1 MMRRRARQLT
11 TIVLGLACW
20 PAAPEVAAAPGPPV
34 PAPRVL
40 RPSLPTSAALNTSAQ
55 RPTATRGDAA
65 PADASSEVLPEGHP
79 LPSAAKLKRQ
89 GPVPLAMTISG
100 GVSLGAYEAG
110 FLYYNVQMLRQYP
123 QVVDLMGAAGA
134 SAGSLNALL
143 MLLAYC
149 GQSPAPPPHESL
161 FWQVWVPLGMRELY
175 APGETNNLGLFS
187 RRWMRHV
194 AERIGDSWEKG
205 LPTSCDV
212 TWGVAAT
219 RLYPR
224 NVSLAQ
230 SRLDLPRIE
239 EKFTLRIQG
248 RGYGSLPR
256 VRNYVDPTSGLE
268 KTLMVEDEH
277 GEVRFREMRDLT
289 FASCSFPL
297 AFSPMALRYCVTN
310 PSAPE
315 HAAQCTER
323 SSGLGQFVDGGVLD
337 NSPLRLMAR
346 TVAEGLAVDGAGNYR
361 WRETP
366 HDERQTFPDHARF
379 MFVSPDAADYPIYDA
394 LGRESSPTSALHLL
408 KQLAATFVSTA
419 RTKELYTLLE
429 EHPELRDHILLPRR
443 HYPTAS
449 GLMSAFF
456 GFFERDLRVFDFYLG
471 MYDARRAFD
480 EDFRPVLMERSAEAL
495 PEPVYPEEEGM
506 GTPET
511 AQQWLPLLCLRGIYD
526 QQTPLISAC
535 AGEPMHN
542 FRVLAQ
548 TSLVRLYDNCARL
561 DPKALTKTR
570 NLACLAG
577 ARGELPPKVP
587 GATGVRWRAWR
598 REVGESELMYLL
610 RLLAEQRFAFHDLG
624 LKRDQSDQAL
634 FVIRQR
640 LVEAGNALAAKQPL
654 GERSL
659 LQLGTEY
666 AVDYSA
672 YAPPAR
678 RLYFTLG
685 RSVELGANQPL
696 FFRAGHPASLR
707 FEALAWVDGTFS
719 FLTSQRSLVAFGPG
733 LGLEVLPRR
742 RGSAHLTTWR
752 LGVRGGF
759 MFAQGDR
766 LLSRTC
772 PKEVHRSFGGCSRPR
787 LELVTGV
794 TAFEHLRLQ
803 LAFSWYPPARPHEP
817 HLWAVGPGLGLQF

>member
-1 MMRRRARQLT
+1 MGRLRGRGFKQGCS
-11 TIVLGLACW
+11 GLLALVVCGV
-20 PAAPEVAAAPGPPV
+20 ATAAAPTDLTPGQIQVPTQPPGV
-34 PAPRVL
+34 A
-40 RPSLPTSAALNTSAQ
+40 SAADGNV
-55 RPTATRGDAA
+55 G
-65 PADASSEVLPEGHP
+65 EVLPEHHP
-79 LPSAAKLKRQ
+79 LPSAARLKRQ
-89 GPVPLAMTISG
+89 GPVPLAMTVSG

-110 FLYYNVQMLRQYP
+110 FLYYHVQMLRQYP
-123 QVVDLMGAAGA
+123 QVASLMGAAGA

-143 MLLAYC
+143 ALLAYC
-149 GQSPAPPPHESL
+149 GENQPPPHESL

-175 APGETNNLGLFS
+175 APDQTTNLGLFS
-187 RRWMRHV
+187 RRWLRHI
-194 AERIGDSWEKG
+194 AERIGEGWARG

-212 TWGVAAT
+212 AWGVAVT

-230 SRLDLPRIE
+230 ARLDLPRIE

-248 RGYGSLPR
+248 RGYGAPPR
-256 VRNYVDPTSGLE
+256 VRNYVDPGAGLE
-268 KTLMVEDEH
+268 KTLLVEDEH

-297 AFSPMALRYCVTN
+297 AFSPMALRYCVTD
-310 PSAPE
+310 PTGPTRSSP
-315 HAAQCTER
+315 CTER

-346 TVAEGLAVDGAGNYR
+346 TVAEGLDVDGTGTYR
-361 WRETP
+361 WRDVP
-366 HDERQTFPDHARF
+366 HDDRHSFPDHARF

-394 LGRESSPTSALHLL
+394 LGRESSPTSALHML

-429 EHPELRDHILLPRR
+429 EHPELRDHIFLPRR
-443 HYPTAS
+443 HFPTAS

-480 EDFRPVLMERSAEAL
+480 EDFRPVLMERSTEAL

-526 QQTPLISAC
+526 HQAPLLGAC

-561 DPKALTKTR
+561 DPTALTKTR

-587 GATGVRWRAWR
+587 GAEGLQWRAWR
-598 REVGESELMYLL
+598 REPDESELTYLL
-610 RLLAEQRFAFHDLG
+610 RLLSAQRFAFHDLG
-624 LKRDQSDQAL
+624 LGRDESDQAL
-634 FVIRQR
+634 VVIRQR
-640 LVEAGNALAAKQPL
+640 LAEAGTALAAKQPL
-654 GERSL
+654 GERGL

-685 RSVELGANQPL
+685 RSIELGANQAL
-696 FFRAGHPASLR
+696 FSHAGRLAALR
-707 FEALAWVDGTFS
+707 LEALAWVDGTFS
-719 FLTSQRSLVAFGPG
+719 FLTSQRSLLAFGPG
-733 LGLEVLPRR
+733 VGLEVVPRAR
-742 RGSAHLTTWR
+742 NSARLTSWR
-752 LGVRGGF
+752 LGLRGGF

-766 LLSRTC
+766 LLARAC
-772 PKEVHRSFGGCSRPR
+772 RPEMHHSFGGCSRPR

-803 LAFSWYPPARPHEP
+803 LAFSWYLPPRAREP